1 MRWFVAR
8 VFMVPP
14 AVDEFHPVLVLV
26 MAGGRIS
33 ERYLDRYCV
42 LPGTVQQTGSMQML
56 SLYLASILSVNQ

>member
-26 MAGGRIS
+26 M
-33 ERYLDRYCV
+33 
-42 LPGTVQQTGSMQML
+42 TGWL
-56 SLYLASILSVNQ
+56 VAELVRDI